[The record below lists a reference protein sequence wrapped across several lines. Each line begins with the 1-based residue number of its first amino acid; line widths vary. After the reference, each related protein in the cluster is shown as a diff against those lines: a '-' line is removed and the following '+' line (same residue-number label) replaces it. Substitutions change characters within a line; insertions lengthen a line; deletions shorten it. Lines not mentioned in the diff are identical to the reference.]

1 MRVLALAAA
10 AKQIYKRRIAVLDER
25 IEAVKASMAARRK
38 QAIAM
43 AAAVVAAGEAATE
56 PRRHVRRALGKWRGS
71 TVGVYLADG
80 DQKTFK
86 DNFRC
91 TKETFSLLATLL
103 SSSAFATA
111 EDAQRITTAAAP
123 RFDRRATARRV
134 CAHRMRQVLDAPNLR
149 FKLAACLYAMGQ
161 GGRMKPL
168 ADACSIGVSTL
179 RRWLTQFSHAI
190 VAVIKPR
197 YMPARPFNHE
207 EMAAVESEFASRRGI
222 RNVVLACDGTH
233 CPFRPKSKAVA
244 QEHLTEMLVCTNGG
258 SGAAGCTAAALSR

>member
-111 EDAQRITTAAAP
+111 EDLFVVEDVQLL
-123 RFDRRATARRV
+123 DRVVVPYLSHTS
-134 CAHRMRQVLDAPNLR
+134 
-149 FKLAACLYAMGQ
+149 
-161 GGRMKPL
+161 PL
-168 ADACSIGVSTL
+168 SRSDVWTLTVSTL
-179 RRWLTQFSHAI
+179 RDRALLIRIGRTHCEIAPSCFHKS
-190 VAVIKPR
+190 R
-197 YMPARPFNHE
+197 
-207 EMAAVESEFASRRGI
+207 SRRHLV
-222 RNVVLACDGTH
+222 RSSLVLDSLARGG
-233 CPFRPKSKAVA
+233 RPSRTRERVA
-244 QEHLTEMLVCTNGG
+244 LRQCIYVPAECFPLSLSLHLHAGVSLNSSTSELSSLSNGHA
-258 SGAAGCTAAALSR
+258 GASDRLQMSH

>member
-86 DNFRC
+86 DNFRPLC
-91 TKETFSLLATLL
+91 GNRV
-103 SSSAFATA
+103 A
-111 EDAQRITTAAAP
+111 EWVA
-123 RFDRRATARRV
+123 RF
-134 CAHRMRQVLDAPNLR
+134 VLCR
-149 FKLAACLYAMGQ
+149 
-161 GGRMKPL
+161 
-168 ADACSIGVSTL
+168 
-179 RRWLTQFSHAI
+179 
-190 VAVIKPR
+190 
-197 YMPARPFNHE
+197 
-207 EMAAVESEFASRRGI
+207 
-222 RNVVLACDGTH
+222 VLA
-233 CPFRPKSKAVA
+233 S
-244 QEHLTEMLVCTNGG
+244 LTCSQFDDDDT
-258 SGAAGCTAAALSR
+258 TTTYTRT